1 MRRLYGAASR
11 LKRQLGMEAEMG
23 SGSRIS
29 LARNPYFGL
38 GAYVDKWPFSVT
50 IGVQVGFWILYL
62 GFGKGY
68 EERI

>member
-1 MRRLYGAASR
+1 
-11 LKRQLGMEAEMG
+11 MG
-23 SGSRIS
+23 SGSRIR

-50 IGVQVGFWILYL
+50 IGFQIGFWILYL

-68 EERI
+68 EERL